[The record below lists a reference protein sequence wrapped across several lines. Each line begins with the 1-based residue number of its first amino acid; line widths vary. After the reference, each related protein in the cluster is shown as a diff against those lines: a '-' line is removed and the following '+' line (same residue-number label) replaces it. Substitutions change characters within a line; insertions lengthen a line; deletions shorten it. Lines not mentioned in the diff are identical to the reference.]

1 VLSRRL
7 ARAAALPR
15 ATALLVAIAI
25 ASLSLV
31 ACSNDDDS
39 PDDAT
44 GSPAPAGTSSAAAT
58 PGTSSGNPPQSPVFL
73 IPSIVEKVQPSVV
86 TVLSQTADGG
96 GEGSGV
102 IWDGEGRI
110 VTNQHVVEGSQA
122 LRVVLVSGER
132 LDATLVAADEL
143 TDLAVIQVDRRG
155 LPAAS
160 FREDLPVVGELAI
173 AIGNPLG
180 FESSVTAGIISGL
193 HRAVPS
199 GGQTPALVDLMQTDA
214 PISPGNSGG
223 ALVDGSGEVMGINVA
238 YIPPEA
244 SAVSIG
250 FAIPSPTVTN
260 AIKQLIET
268 GRVEHSYL
276 GVAPRPLTPEI
287 ASQLGIDADQGI
299 LIFDVPQGSAAANA
313 GVQPGD
319 VLLEIDGKKVES
331 VEDLYAALRE
341 KKPGDQITLKVL
353 RDGQEVNLTA
363 TLDSRPSP

>member
-1 VLSRRL
+1 
-7 ARAAALPR
+7 LPR
-15 ATALLVAIAI
+15 ALALLVAIVI
-25 ASLSLV
+25 ASPILA
-31 ACSNDDDS
+31 ACSEDDDS
-39 PDDAT
+39 PDAST
-44 GSPAPAGTSSAAAT
+44 GSPAPVGTSSAT
-58 PGTSSGNPPQSPVFL
+58 PGTPSGSPPQSPVAV
-73 IPSIVEKVQPSVV
+73 IPQIVGRVQPSVV
-86 TVLSQTADGG
+86 TVVSQTAAVG

-132 LDATLVAADEL
+132 LDARLIAADEL
-143 TDLAVIQVDRRG
+143 TDLAVIQVERSG
-155 LPAAS
+155 LPAAT
-160 FREDLPVVGELAI
+160 FREDLPVIGELAI

-193 HRAVPS
+193 HRAIPS

-214 PISPGNSGG
+214 AISPGNSGG
-223 ALVDGSGEVMGINVA
+223 ALVDSSGDVMGINVA

-250 FAIPSPTVTN
+250 FAIPSPTVKTVVE
-260 AIKQLIET
+260 QLIET
-268 GRVEHSYL
+268 GRVEHAFL

-287 ASQLGIDADQGI
+287 ASQLGINADEGI
-299 LIFDVPQGSAAANA
+299 LIFDVPAGSAAANA

-319 VLLEIDGKKVES
+319 VLLEIDGTPVAS

-341 KKPGDQITLKVL
+341 KKPGDQVTLKVL
-353 RDGQEVNLTA
+353 RAGQETTLTA
-363 TLDSRPSP
+363 TLDSRPS